1 MLRLALSVLIALLAA
16 SPAAA
21 YDVFLD
27 IDIDG
32 DPATLNTFADAE
44 SAQVRLVL
52 SPTTP
57 GEWIGHVGFGLGGT
71 CWECF
76 DYGSPFTYGTE
87 SDIYFYLAD
96 WHDNP
101 LIAASWADISL
112 CYGCCNGNG
121 NGDGFHYIFDAVAAG
136 DGFALDAPIFIATFS
151 AWVSRSSIFD
161 RCPHPPA
168 NLMTFPGH
176 TSGPGATGN
185 EILLSD
191 EYTATAEDSWSA
203 IKTLY

>member
-1 MLRLALSVLIALLAA
+1 MKTLLALLPLLLAPP
-16 SPAAA
+16 PAAA

-27 IDIDG
+27 VDIDG
-32 DPATLNTFADAE
+32 DPGTIHTFADAE

-52 SPTTP
+52 SPTEP
-57 GEWIGHVGFGLGGT
+57 DEWITHVGFGLGGT

-76 DYGSPFTYGTE
+76 DQGSPYTYGTD
-87 SDIYFYLAD
+87 SDIYRLLAD
-96 WHDNP
+96 WHDSP

-121 NGDGFHYIFDAVAAG
+121 SGDGYHYLFDAVAEG
-136 DGFALDAPIFIATFS
+136 EGFALDAPVFIATFS

-168 NLMTFPGH
+168 NLMTFPGP
-176 TSGPGATGN
+176 TAGPLAQGN
-185 EILLSD
+185 AILLSD
-191 EYTATAEDSWSA
+191 EFTAVEKGSWSA
-203 IKTLY
+203 IKALY